1 MLMSAGSGLRN
12 ALENSAKE
20 RTKATQMTKPTLT
33 SRQQEIYDFLRER
46 IVTRGYGPT
55 VREIGL
61 RFEIKSP
68 NGVMCHLK
76 ALEKKGMISRES
88 HMSRAIQL
96 SNPPQPMTELPFA
109 GQLTIGQQ
117 FPTSNPEERLDFS
130 GLFNSPELC
139 CLRVRGSGLLED
151 QVVEGD
157 TLVVHRQPTFR
168 DGDLAVVVYEDGATG
183 VRRLYQESN
192 RVRLESARKS
202 DAPQFVSRIV
212 VIGIVVGV
220 IRQF

>member
-1 MLMSAGSGLRN
+1 MKAFEMS
-12 ALENSAKE
+12 
-20 RTKATQMTKPTLT
+20 KPALT

-96 SNPPQPMTELPFA
+96 SNPPQPLTELAFV
-109 GQLTIGQQ
+109 GQLQVGEK
-117 FPTSNPEERLDFS
+117 FPASNPDEKLDFS

-139 CLRVRGSGLLED
+139 CLRVRGTGLIAD
-151 QVVEGD
+151 QIVEGD

-168 DGDLAVVVYEDGATG
+168 DGDLAVVVYEDGNSG

-202 DAPQFVSRIV
+202 DAPQFVNRIV

>member
-1 MLMSAGSGLRN
+1 MLDHGVHPLTTETDAGVGIIR
-12 ALENSAKE
+12 ALE
-20 RTKATQMTKPTLT
+20 MHKPTLT
-33 SRQQEIYDFLRER
+33 FRQQEIYDFLREK

-96 SNPPQPMTELPFA
+96 SNPPQPVTELPFI
-109 GQLTIGQQ
+109 GQLTIGEV
-117 FPTSNPEERLDFS
+117 FPTYNPDDRLDFS

-139 CLRVRGSGLLED
+139 CMRVRGNGLQDD
-151 QVVEGD
+151 QISEGD
-157 TLVVHRQPTFR
+157 TLIIHRQPSFR
-168 DGDLAVVVYEDGATG
+168 DGDLALVVYEDGTSG

-192 RVRLESARKS
+192 RIRLESARKT
-202 DAPQFVSRIV
+202 DHPQFVSRII
-212 VIGIVVGV
+212 VIGIVLGV
-220 IRQF
+220 IRQY

>member
-1 MLMSAGSGLRN
+1 MDFAVIGEISHREMEPLRMS
-12 ALENSAKE
+12 
-20 RTKATQMTKPTLT
+20 KPTLT
-33 SRQQEIYDFLRER
+33 TRQQEIYDFLRER

-96 SNPPQPMTELPFA
+96 SNPPQPMTELPFV
-109 GQLTIGQQ
+109 GQLTVGEP
-117 FPTSNPEERLDFS
+117 FPTSNPDDKLDFS
-130 GLFNSPELC
+130 GLFNSPEMC
-139 CLRVRGSGLLED
+139 CVRVKGTGLLQD
-151 QVVEGD
+151 QIVEGD

-168 DGDLAVVVYEDGATG
+168 DGDLAVIVYEDGKTG

-220 IRQF
+220 IRQY

>member
-1 MLMSAGSGLRN
+1 
-12 ALENSAKE
+12 
-20 RTKATQMTKPTLT
+20 MTKPSLT
-33 SRQQEIYDFLRER
+33 SRQQEIYDFLREK

-61 RFEIKSP
+61 QFEIKSP

-96 SNPPQPMTELPFA
+96 SNPPQPMTELPFVGA
-109 GQLTIGQQ
+109 LEVGEV
-117 FPTSNPEERLDFS
+117 FPTSNPDDRLDFS
-130 GLFNSPELC
+130 GLFNSAELC
-139 CLRVRGSGLLED
+139 CLRIRGNGLQSD
-151 QVVEGD
+151 QIVEGD
-157 TLVVHRQPTFR
+157 ALIVHRQPTFR
-168 DGDLAVVVYEDGATG
+168 DGDLAVIVYDDGTTG
-183 VRRLYQESN
+183 VRRLYQESH
-192 RVRLESARKS
+192 RIRLESVRKS
-202 DAPQFVSRIV
+202 DNPQFVNRIV